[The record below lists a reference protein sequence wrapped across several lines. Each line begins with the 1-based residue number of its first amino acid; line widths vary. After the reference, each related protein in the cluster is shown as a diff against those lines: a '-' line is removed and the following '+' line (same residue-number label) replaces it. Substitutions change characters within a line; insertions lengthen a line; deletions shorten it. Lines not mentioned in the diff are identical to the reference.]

1 MRLRCTC
8 RATVERDF
16 AAEFVVEG
24 RGCRGCRARPGARQ
38 ERGRRSDGT
47 RRRLLP
53 PSLSSVLVLLGP
65 FPYRTRP
72 KPNPDQTR
80 NRVPW
85 GKNPCGVCVAQRSV
99 ATTRSRQCRSPLPRS
114 TPTRWPPPHPPTA
127 RSACVLG
134 SAAAAS
140 IRRQPR
146 ALGFSAETIEGSRT
160 TRNRPYP
167 VRAQVLKTEEGRALA
182 ACASCGCVW
191 AEHQSCCQQEE
202 CEELTS

>member
-53 PSLSSVLVLLGP
+53 PSLSSVLVRLGP

-99 ATTRSRQCRSPLPRS
+99 ATTLEAMPL
-114 TPTRWPPPHPPTA
+114 
-127 RSACVLG
+127 
-134 SAAAAS
+134 AS
-140 IRRQPR
+140 SQID
-146 ALGFSAETIEGSRT
+146 AD
-160 TRNRPYP
+160 
-167 VRAQVLKTEEGRALA
+167 ALA
-182 ACASCGCVW
+182 ASASTNGSLGVCAGLRSSGVDPAS
-191 AEHQSCCQQEE
+191 AESFGILCRDDRGVPYHAESTLSRPCSSAQDRGREGVGRLCQLRLRVGRAP
-202 CEELTS
+202 ELLPARGV